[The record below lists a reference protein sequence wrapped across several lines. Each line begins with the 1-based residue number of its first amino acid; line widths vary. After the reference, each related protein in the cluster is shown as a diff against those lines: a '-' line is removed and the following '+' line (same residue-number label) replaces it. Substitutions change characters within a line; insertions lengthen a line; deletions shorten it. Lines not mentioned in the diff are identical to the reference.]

1 MNPNEENEI
10 KYNQS
15 KKWIQ
20 YLVISSC
27 SFIGIGLFLSAIV
40 SIDEVITSRG
50 KIENT
55 GSIKLIKSSIEGN
68 ILDIKFEE
76 GERVKK
82 DTVLIKFED
91 NIYVYQEEILKNKIK
106 ELDNAKTINKEL
118 LEKYIFLQ
126 NEGAISDLN
135 IYNLKEKIN
144 QINADIQQ
152 AKIKLDE
159 NKYKKSK
166 TLIKSPVTG
175 KIFESKKLNKDYF
188 AQNGE
193 LLFKLIPDTVLEAK
207 VFIKNSQI
215 GLLRENMKVDVRVDA
230 FPFTTYGD
238 VKGKIKSIAEESKT
252 ISQNDPNF
260 YFETIISLE
269 KQFIEKDN
277 KKYFLKAGE
286 SISANIK
293 IKNRPIIFVV
303 SDIFKTTW
311 DKIKTIRSS
320 I

>member
-10 KYNQS
+10 KYNQP

-20 YLVISSC
+20 YLVLSSC
-27 SFIGIGLFLSAIV
+27 SFIGIGFILSTIV
-40 SIDEVITSRG
+40 RIDEVITSRG

-76 GERVKK
+76 GQRVKK

-144 QINADIQQ
+144 QLDADIQQ

-175 KIFESKKLNKDYF
+175 KIFESKKLNKDI
-188 AQNGE
+188 
-193 LLFKLIPDTVLEAK
+193 LLKMVNYYL
-207 VFIKNSQI
+207 N
-215 GLLRENMKVDVRVDA
+215 
-230 FPFTTYGD
+230 
-238 VKGKIKSIAEESKT
+238 
-252 ISQNDPNF
+252 
-260 YFETIISLE
+260 
-269 KQFIEKDN
+269 
-277 KKYFLKAGE
+277 
-286 SISANIK
+286 
-293 IKNRPIIFVV
+293 
-303 SDIFKTTW
+303 
-311 DKIKTIRSS
+311 
-320 I
+320 